1 MPMTIDRPVAPVTID
16 RPPCPTCATP
26 MWLTRISPHK
36 PDHDERTF
44 ECPVCE
50 IEHMAVVKYR

>member
-1 MPMTIDRPVAPVTID
+1 MPMTIDRPTPPDTID
-16 RPPCPTCATP
+16 RPPCPVCATP
-26 MWLTRISPHK
+26 MWLCRIAPHK

-50 IEHMAVVKYR
+50 TEHMAVVKYR